1 MKKALFVLV
10 CLLAVFAFTSG
21 VMAAAQQ
28 STTKS
33 QVLKASGTVLTY
45 DPGAMIVIKTSKGQE
60 MHFNLAANAKVG
72 SKVDRGSMV
81 TVTYKKQGQK
91 LVASA
96 VAVSTK
102 K

>member
-1 MKKALFVLV
+1 MKKVLFVLV
-10 CLLAVFAFTSG
+10 CLLAVCAFTSG
-21 VMAAAQQ
+21 VMAAQQ
-28 STTKS
+28 STTQSKA
-33 QVLKASGTVLTY
+33 LKASGTVLTY
-45 DPGAMIVIKTSKGQE
+45 DPGAMIVIKTAKAKE
-60 MHFNLAANAKVG
+60 MHFDLAANAKVG
-72 SKVDRGSMV
+72 SKVDRGSKV

>member
-1 MKKALFVLV
+1 MKKALFVMV

-21 VMAAAQQ
+21 VMAQQ
-28 STTKS
+28 STTSSKP
-33 QVLKASGTVLTY
+33 LKASGTVLAY
-45 DPGAMIVIKTSKGQE
+45 DPGAMLAIKTAQGKE
-60 MHFNLAANAKVG
+60 MHFDLAANAKVG
-72 SKVDRGSMV
+72 SKIDRGSMV

-91 LVASA
+91 MVASA

>member
-10 CLLAVFAFTSG
+10 CLLAVFTFTSG
-21 VMAAAQQ
+21 VMAAEQ

-33 QVLKASGTVLTY
+33 KVLKASGTVLTY
-45 DPGAMIVIKTSKGQE
+45 DPAAMIAIKTAKGNE
-60 MHFNLAANAKVG
+60 MHFNLAPS
-72 SKVDRGSMV
+72 SKV
-81 TVTYKKQGQK
+81 TVTYTKQGQK

>member
-10 CLLAVFAFTSG
+10 SLMAVFAFTSG
-21 VMAAAQQ
+21 VMAAQQ
-28 STTKS
+28 STTTQS
-33 QVLKASGTVLTY
+33 QVLKASGTVLAY
-45 DPGAMIVIKTSKGQE
+45 DPGIMIAIKTSKGKE
-60 MHFNLAANAKVG
+60 MHFDLAANAKVG
-72 SKVDRGSMV
+72 SKVDRGSKV

>member
-1 MKKALFVLV
+1 
-10 CLLAVFAFTSG
+10 
-21 VMAAAQQ
+21 
-28 STTKS
+28 
-33 QVLKASGTVLTY
+33 
-45 DPGAMIVIKTSKGQE
+45 
-60 MHFNLAANAKVG
+60 MHFDLAANAKVG
-72 SKVDRGSMV
+72 SKVDRGSKV

>member
-21 VMAAAQQ
+21 VMAAEQ

-45 DPGAMIVIKTSKGQE
+45 DRAAMIAIKTAKGKE
-60 MHFNLAANAKVG
+60 MHFDLAANAKVG
-72 SKVDRGSMV
+72 SKVDRGSKV

>member
-21 VMAAAQQ
+21 VMAAQQ
-28 STTKS
+28 STTQGKA
-33 QVLKASGTVLTY
+33 LKASGTVLTY
-45 DPGAMIVIKTSKGQE
+45 DPAAMIVIKTSKGKE
-60 MHFNLAANAKVG
+60 MHFDLAANAKVG

-91 LVASA
+91 LVASS

>member
-1 MKKALFVLV
+1 MRKALFVLV
-10 CLLAVFAFTSG
+10 CLLAVCAFTSG
-21 VMAAAQQ
+21 VMAAQQ
-28 STTKS
+28 STTQS
-33 QVLKASGTVLTY
+33 QALKASGTVLTY
-45 DPGAMIVIKTSKGQE
+45 DPGAMIVIKTAKGKE
-60 MHFNLAANAKVG
+60 MHFDLAANAKVG
-72 SKVDRGSMV
+72 SKLDRGSMV

>member
-1 MKKALFVLV
+1 MKKGLFVLV

-21 VMAAAQQ
+21 VMAAQQ

-45 DPGAMIVIKTSKGQE
+45 DPGAMIAIKTAKGKE
-60 MHFNLAANAKVG
+60 MHFDLAASAKVG
-72 SKVDRGSMV
+72 SKVDRGSKV
-81 TVTYKKQGQK
+81 TVTYTKQGQK
-91 LVASA
+91 LVASS
-96 VAVSTK
+96 VVVSTK

>member
-10 CLLAVFAFTSG
+10 CVLAVFAFTSG
-21 VMAAAQQ
+21 VMAAQQ

-33 QVLKASGTVLTY
+33 QVLKASGSVLSY
-45 DPGAMIVIKTSKGQE
+45 DPGIMVVIKTSKGKE
-60 MHFNLAANAKVG
+60 MHFDLAANAKVG
-72 SKVDRGSMV
+72 SKIDRGSKV
-81 TVTYKKQGQK
+81 TVTYTKQGQK

-96 VAVSTK
+96 VAASTK

>member
-1 MKKALFVLV
+1 MKKGLFVLV
-10 CLLAVFAFTSG
+10 CLLAIFAFTSG
-21 VMAAAQQ
+21 VMAAQQ

-45 DPGAMIVIKTSKGQE
+45 DPAAMIAIKTAKGKE
-60 MHFNLAANAKVG
+60 MHFDLAASAKVG
-72 SKVDRGSMV
+72 SKVDRGSKV
-81 TVTYKKQGQK
+81 TVTYTKQGQK